1 MDKIDN
7 FDEAKFFINNQLDKQ
22 FKEDGINEMWLI
34 MLAYIASVEGDTD
47 KAKYYFN
54 EQTKMTNPINVI
66 WSNKYPDILDENP
79 AFRDSFF
86 SELEKLGLKL
96 K

>member
-1 MDKIDN
+1 MCIRDR
-7 FDEAKFFINNQLDKQ
+7 

-79 AFRDSFF
+79 SFRDSFF

>member
-1 MDKIDN
+1 MEKIDN

-34 MLAYIASVEGDTD
+34 MLAYIASVEGDTG

>member
-1 MDKIDN
+1 MEKLDN

-22 FKEDGINEMWLI
+22 FEEDGINEMWLI

-79 AFRDSFF
+79 SFRDSFF